1 MRRYSD
7 PVQVRSEPLSG
18 SDALGPTGPSGEQP
32 GERPGDQPGDAVASP
47 QAFIW
52 QGRLYVVRQVLEHWR
67 ERRSWWRDALDPV
80 PGRPTG
86 IAVAS
91 REQHVWRVEASRGL
105 AHGTGVFDLSS
116 DGAPG
121 TEADW
126 RLVGVSD

>member
-7 PVQVRSEPLSG
+7 PVQVRSEPMSGLEPSG
-18 SDALGPTGPSGEQP
+18 SSEPSGS
-32 GERPGDQPGDAVASP
+32 VATEVVRSP

-52 QGRLYVVRQVLEHWR
+52 QGRLYVVRQVLDHWR

-80 PGRPTG
+80 PGQPTG

-105 AHGTGVFDLSS
+105 AHGTGVFDLTS
-116 DGAPG
+116 DGVEGAEG
-121 TEADW
+121 AEGADADW
-126 RLVGVSD
+126 RLIRVAD

>member
-7 PVQVRSEPLSG
+7 PVQVRSEPQ
-18 SDALGPTGPSGEQP
+18 PEPSADRQTDPQPDQQTDRQGEV
-32 GERPGDQPGDAVASP
+32 VASP

-67 ERRSWWRDALDPV
+67 ERRSWWCDALDPV

-121 TEADW
+121 AEADW